1 MTNPPKKPLANSTLH
16 LSPISLGYM
25 GMSEFYGGTQSEAG
39 HIKTL
44 HTAIDLG
51 VNHSDTADMY
61 GAGHNEALV
70 SSAFSDRWDKVT
82 AATKFGVRRGGN
94 GEWPGISGIY
104 QVSAKKC
111 RGATTK

>member
-1 MTNPPKKPLANSTLH
+1 LANSTLH

-51 VNHSDTADMY
+51 VNHFDTADMC
-61 GAGHNEALV
+61 GVGHNEALV
-70 SSAFSDRWDKVT
+70 ASAFSGRWDKVT
-82 AATKFGVRRGGN
+82 VPTKFRVRRGAN
-94 GEWPGISGIY
+94 GEWPDIPGLD

-111 RGATTK
+111 RGAATK